1 MAEQSYFKVMYKILC
16 KSENMKYFTFH
27 KTRQEAKNPDS
38 FLISFIQ
45 ISPLK
50 KVRYNLSLIY
60 KKKIDFIS
68 VS

>member
-1 MAEQSYFKVMYKILC
+1 MQKQNY
-16 KSENMKYFTFH
+16 MKYLMFC
-27 KTRQEAKNPDS
+27 KTKWETENPDA

-50 KVRYNLSLIY
+50 KVRYNLGPIY
-60 KKKIDFIS
+60 NTKIDFIP

>member
-1 MAEQSYFKVMYKILC
+1 MQKQKY
-16 KSENMKYFTFH
+16 MKYLTFY
-27 KTRQEAKNPDS
+27 KTRWETENPDA

-50 KVRYNLSLIY
+50 NVRYNLGLIY
-60 KKKIDFIS
+60 NTKMDFIP